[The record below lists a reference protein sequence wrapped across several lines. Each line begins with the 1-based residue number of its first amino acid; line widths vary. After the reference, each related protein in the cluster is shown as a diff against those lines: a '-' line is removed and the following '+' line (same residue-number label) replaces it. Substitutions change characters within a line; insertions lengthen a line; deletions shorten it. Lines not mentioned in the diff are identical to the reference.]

1 MHEHVIHATW
11 LMPRGRYGNVYG
23 QGKGDESW
31 MAFFLAS
38 SFVVIGLVQVN
49 SNQWDLGVLSSSY
62 FVQPS
67 ANWCVWN
74 GDHRQGRCQT
84 ASMWASNQSAMI
96 SVRRRKHISLLM
108 TNKIG
113 LDFEIVLRLGPDI
126 LTDLQGDEKGKKAD
140 GKGDLGNL

>member
-1 MHEHVIHATW
+1 
-11 LMPRGRYGNVYG
+11 
-23 QGKGDESW
+23 
-31 MAFFLAS
+31 
-38 SFVVIGLVQVN
+38 
-49 SNQWDLGVLSSSY
+49 
-62 FVQPS
+62 
-67 ANWCVWN
+67 
-74 GDHRQGRCQT
+74 
-84 ASMWASNQSAMI
+84 MWASNQSAMI